1 MIEISR
7 YQISLR
13 GDIDGINLNGRPFDS
28 STKMVAWWL
37 RRGEERNRIE
47 LKLVDVGNWQICW
60 LGRREN
66 RKGTKSV

>member
-37 RRGEERNRIE
+37 RGGEERNRIE

-60 LGRREN
+60 LA
-66 RKGTKSV
+66 S